1 MRACQQK
8 EDTPDILP
16 DSSRLYSLPSLS
28 AGSKHPSL
36 RSITCDTMAEVIV
49 ASISPTTVIGG
60 VKSHRVVERYPTQG
74 LLLPYR

>member
-36 RSITCDTMAEVIV
+36 RSITCDTMAEVTA
-49 ASISPTTVIGG
+49 ASISPSAVIRGF
-60 VKSHRVVERYPTQG
+60 
-74 LLLPYR
+74 